1 MKKTVLLSL
10 LILLSYISNAQ
21 QLSDI
26 KVTEYFNF
34 VSADH
39 VFKTLEIKY
48 NIKINYDSVLCSS
61 FTGYTHTF
69 SGTDANLVIMNVC
82 RTFHLTYSTDKN
94 NVVFIQGAKQE
105 QPEDASNT
113 AVKESKSASNIK
125 YEGAPSSSNI
135 TISGILKDKN
145 TGEALPFATI
155 KIKGT
160 SNGTVTNADGH
171 FTLLKVP
178 TDTSTLSIS
187 FLGYDNAEF
196 YLSPQMSKT
205 NLVVEIGAAHTLN
218 EVVVTANR
226 EELMSA
232 GDKTEVAVIKMSPQK
247 MAALPNLGEK
257 DVMRSFQLMPGVG
270 GSNESSSGLY
280 VLGGTPDQNLILY
293 DGFTVYHVDHLYG
306 FFSAFNSN
314 ALKDMELY
322 KGAYPANYGGRLSSV
337 CEITSKDGNQKK
349 VNVGGDVSLLSCN
362 AFAEIPIGDKFSSF
376 FAIRR
381 SFQGPVYNEIFREFN
396 NKSQASNSGG
406 GFGGRGGGGSTPTSY
421 FYDLNSKLTYKP
433 TTNDVIS
440 LSFYNGTDHLD
451 NSFERSSATSNF
463 SSSSTSSF
471 SFTNTDLTKY
481 GNTGS
486 SLKWSH
492 KYGSRLYGTTL
503 ISYSNY
509 FSDRTLTN
517 SGSITSSTGEV
528 RSFSTGTL
536 ENNNLKDYSI
546 KSDYAWDVFK
556 NNQIGFGGFSTYYDV
571 AYSYSQNDTSTILQR
586 HNYGTLSGVYLQD
599 RIKLFH
605 NSIQLTGGVRESY
618 FNITNKPYTEPRF
631 SAIFNLTDKISVK
644 AATGLFYQF
653 ANRITREDILSGSTD
668 FWILSDNKNIP
679 VSSATHYIT
688 SIQYESNRFLFSI
701 EGYYKVLSNIA
712 DYSLQFN
719 RVGQTYQADQNFYT
733 GTGTAKGLEFLVQK
747 KYGKFTGWVS
757 YTLGQALDHFTAYSQ
772 TDFAASNDVTHEVK
786 VVLLYNW
793 KRWDFSTTFIYATG
807 EPYTAPSGAYPV
819 TLIDGNQRDYFTVT
833 SKNSLRLPDYNRLD
847 IAATYKLRVNTSN
860 GRRDIGSIGVSI
872 FNVYNQTNVWY
883 KTYQIIN
890 TQIIETNVNYLGLVP
905 NITLSLKLR

>member
-1 MKKTVLLSL
+1 MKKIFVLTALITLSF
-10 LILLSYISNAQ
+10 LSSAQ
-21 QLSDI
+21 QISDI

-48 NIKINYDSVLCSS
+48 GIKINYDSVLCSS

-69 SGTDANLVIMNVC
+69 SGTDANLVIMSVC
-82 RTFHLTYSTDKN
+82 RTFHLTYTIDKN
-94 NVVFIQGAKQE
+94 NVVLIQGAKQE
-105 QPEDASNT
+105 QTDDGTNT
-113 AVKESKSASNIK
+113 VKNISKSATNIK
-125 YEGAPSSSNI
+125 YSGASTSSNI
-135 TISGILKDKN
+135 TVSGVLKDKN
-145 TGEALPFATI
+145 TGEALPFAAI

-178 TDTSTLSIS
+178 TDTSTLSIA

-218 EVVVTANR
+218 EVVVTAER

-232 GDKTEVAVIKMSPQK
+232 GIKTEVGVIKMSPQK
-247 MAALPNLGEK
+247 MATLPNLGEK

-280 VLGGTPDQNLILY
+280 VLGGTPDQNLVLY

-322 KGAYPANYGGRLSSV
+322 KGAYPALYGGRLSSV
-337 CEITSKDGNQKK
+337 LDITSKDGNQKK
-349 VNVGGDVSLLSCN
+349 VNVGGDLSLLSCN

-381 SFQGPVYNEIFREFN
+381 SFQGPIYNEIFREFN
-396 NKSQASNSGG
+396 NKSQSSGAG
-406 GFGGRGGGGSTPTSY
+406 GFGGRGSSSTPTSY
-421 FYDLNSKLTYKP
+421 FYDLNCKLTYKP
-433 TTNDVIS
+433 TNNDIIS

-451 NSFERSSATSNF
+451 NSFERSSGTSAF
-463 SSSSTSSF
+463 SSSTTSSF

-492 KYGSRLYGTTL
+492 KYGARLYGTTL

-517 SGSITSSTGEV
+517 SGSITSSSGEV
-528 RSFSTGTL
+528 KTFNTGTL

-546 KSDYAWDVFK
+546 KTDYLWDVFK
-556 NNQIGFGGFSTYYDV
+556 NNQIGYGAFSTYYDV

-586 HNYGTLSGVYLQD
+586 HNFGNLTGVYLQD

-605 NSIQLTGGVRESY
+605 NFMQLTAGVRESY

-631 SAIFNLTDKISVK
+631 SAIFNLTDRISLK
-644 AATGLFYQF
+644 AATGQFYQF

-668 FWILSDNKNIP
+668 FWILSDKNNIP
-679 VSSATHYIT
+679 VSSSIHYIT
-688 SIQYESNRFLFSI
+688 SIQYESNRFLFSV
-701 EGYYKVLSNIA
+701 EAYYKVLSNIA

-719 RVGQTYQADQNFYT
+719 RVGQTYQADENFYT
-733 GTGTAKGLEFLVQK
+733 GTGTSKGLEFLVQK
-747 KYGKFTGWVS
+747 KYGRFTGWVS
-757 YTLGQALDHFTAYSQ
+757 YTLGQALDHFSAYSQ
-772 TDFAASNDVTHEVK
+772 TDFPASNDVTHEIK

-807 EPYTAPSGAYPV
+807 EPYTAPSGAYPI
-819 TLIDGNQRDYFTVT
+819 TLIDGNQRDYFTVS

-847 IAATYKLRVNTSN
+847 IAASYKLLVNTNS
-860 GRRDIGSIGVSI
+860 GKREIGSIGVSI

-883 KTYQIIN
+883 KTYQIIG
-890 TQIIETNVNYLGLVP
+890 TQIVETNVNYLGLVP